1 MNSGDLKRAKRD
13 VRRAV
18 LAAREALGEAERLA
32 RTPAIHDRF
41 LGLPEVER
49 AGSVMAYWS
58 FGTEVPTQTLLER
71 LHTRGIRV
79 ALPRIRGPQ
88 ELEAV
93 DYEPGDPMRETS
105 FGALEPEA
113 GPVVDPERLDVVLT
127 PGVAFDRA
135 GRRVGYGG
143 GFYDRFLG
151 LVRPDAPRVA
161 IAFDLQLVGDDLP
174 AGAFD
179 LPIDVLVT
187 ETRVLRSAPRTSPT

>member
-1 MNSGDLKRAKRD
+1 MRA
-13 VRRAV
+13 
-18 LAAREALGEAERLA
+18 
-32 RTPAIHDRF
+32 
-41 LGLPEVER
+41 
-49 AGSVMAYWS
+49 
-58 FGTEVPTQTLLER
+58 
-71 LHTRGIRV
+71 
-79 ALPRIRGPQ
+79 
-88 ELEAV
+88 
-93 DYEPGDPMRETS
+93 TS

-113 GPVVDPERLDVVLT
+113 GPVVDPGRLDVVLT
-127 PGVAFDRA
+127 PGVAFDRT

-151 LVRPDAPRVA
+151 LVRPNAPRVA